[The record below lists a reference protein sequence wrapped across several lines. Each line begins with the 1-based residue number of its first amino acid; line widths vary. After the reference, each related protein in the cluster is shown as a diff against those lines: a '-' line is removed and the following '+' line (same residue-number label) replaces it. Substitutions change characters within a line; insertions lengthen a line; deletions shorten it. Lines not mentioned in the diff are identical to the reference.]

1 MILTVRMNTLQ
12 LLNVLQSDPFT
23 KSVFTSVLPSDHLP
37 DTVSEKP
44 RGFIV
49 NVDSSDGPGTH
60 WIAIYL
66 TRDGEG
72 EFMDSYGQQPSN
84 YSENFETFLKNNSST
99 FTYNKYVLQS
109 PWSSVCGQYCLFYA
123 LHRCRNIPMS
133 TIINMFTNDKEW
145 NDMLVRDFIRKWFFV
160 Q

>member
-1 MILTVRMNTLQ
+1 MNTPQ
-12 LLNVLQSDPFT
+12 LLNVLQSDPLT
-23 KSVFTSVLPSDHLP
+23 KSVFTSVLPSDRLP

-49 NVDSSDGPGTH
+49 NVDSSDGPGTQ
-60 WIAIYL
+60 WVAIYL

-72 EFMDSYGQQPSN
+72 EFMDSYRQQPSN
-84 YSENFETFLKNNSST
+84 YSEDFEAFLKNNSIT

-109 PWSSVCGQYCLFYA
+109 PWSSVCGQYCLFYT

>member
-1 MILTVRMNTLQ
+1 VILTVRMNTLQ

-23 KSVFTSVLPSDHLP
+23 KSVFTSVLPSDRLP
-37 DTVSEKP
+37 DTISEKP

-49 NVDSSDGPGTH
+49 NVDSSDALGAH

-99 FTYNKYVLQS
+99 FTYNKYVL
-109 PWSSVCGQYCLFYA
+109 
-123 LHRCRNIPMS
+123 
-133 TIINMFTNDKEW
+133 
-145 NDMLVRDFIRKWFFV
+145 
-160 Q
+160 